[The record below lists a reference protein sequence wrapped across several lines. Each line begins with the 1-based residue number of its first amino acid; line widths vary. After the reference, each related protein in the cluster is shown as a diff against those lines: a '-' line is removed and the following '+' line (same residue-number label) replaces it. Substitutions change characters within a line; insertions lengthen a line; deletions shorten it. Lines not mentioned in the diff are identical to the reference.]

1 MIFINEKYMQI
12 YRKCIQLSLENLFN
26 IKYKIEHINEIEHMK
41 FNNNNVVDN
50 NNTIIYL
57 IIYLI

>member
-1 MIFINEKYMQI
+1 MQI
-12 YRKCIQLSLENLFN
+12 YTKCIQLSLENLFN

-41 FNNNNVVDN
+41 FNNNKVVGN